1 MKSYLI
7 PAGKEAKLWIE
18 GCGEC
23 VAVQGPAV
31 VVGTNVRQLRLDRLT
46 PDKVNQ
52 ADPILGNKKN
62 KNEKYGGVN

>member
-7 PAGKEAKLWIE
+7 TTGKEAKLWIK

-23 VAVQGPAV
+23 VAVKGPAV
-31 VVGTNVRQLRLDRLT
+31 VVGTNVRQLRLNRLT

-52 ADPILGNKKN
+52 TDPILGNKKIKM
-62 KNEKYGGVN
+62 KNMAV

>member
-7 PAGKEAKLWIE
+7 TTGKEAKLL

-23 VAVQGPAV
+23 VAVKGPAV
-31 VVGTNVRQLRLDRLT
+31 VVGTNVRQLRLNRLT

-52 ADPILGNKKN
+52 TDPILGNKKIKM
-62 KNEKYGGVN
+62 KNMAV